1 MGIPARDPPLS
12 VRRVHAQSEGLRVTT
27 DDDERDAPIC
37 PRCGGSGE
45 VTGMAGAG
53 PDAYTIDVECSTC
66 AGTGSAVDSSSPNP
80 AECDPRC

>member
-1 MGIPARDPPLS
+1 MTDAAPLIPA
-12 VRRVHAQSEGLRVTT
+12 ENT
-27 DDDERDAPIC
+27 APIC

-66 AGTGSAVDSSSPNP
+66 AGTGSAVDSGSQNP
-80 AECDPRC
+80 AARRDAADA